1 MGVNLRGRNLMA
13 IKDFTED
20 EVLYLIN
27 LSEQFKRLKL
37 AGTPHKYLE
46 GKNIALLFEKTS
58 TRTRCNIPRSRFKPN
73 G

>member
-46 GKNIALLFEKTS
+46 GKNIALLFEKHQQEQDVHS
-58 TRTRCNIPRSRFKPN
+58 K
-73 G
+73 